1 VGNREACGVSAIK
14 KQTLMQAIKVM
25 AETAAD
31 PGRWKTYQKKLSAS
45 DDADLLVSA
54 WVATKTALL
63 NVGAPRCNELLT
75 EEVAVL
81 CERGKR
87 QMSDVLRKEFRDRD
101 EFKEGVDYDKVNV
114 KRARVNPNSGEDISK
129 TEKVWGYRR
138 GAVWPQWWAEYIDRV
153 GGNRAEVAEKRWSH
167 SKAQRLVAK
176 RAEHLAAVRAIE
188 DELAGVCAFVDR
200 TTQSLIAVTRD
211 PQPFIVSRTGQ
222 VIDHAW
228 LPIDT
233 ADEIV
238 AHLDDGA
245 FIEEMTLDDA
255 LHRSWVELARWDTW
269 RAVWDQTMT
278 NASVALDKRR
288 ALDRE
293 TRTASF
299 DLPMKPSRDRE
310 RS

>member
-1 VGNREACGVSAIK
+1 MSAIK

-25 AETAAD
+25 AEKAAAPD
-31 PGRWKTYQKKLSAS
+31 VWNAHQKKLSAS
-45 DDADLLVSA
+45 DDAGLLMSA
-54 WVATKTALL
+54 WAATKTALL
-63 NVGAPRCNELLT
+63 KVGAPRCNELLT

-87 QMSDVLRKEFRDRD
+87 QMSVVLRKEFRDLDKFRL
-101 EFKEGVDYDKVNV
+101 GVDYQKIPVE
-114 KRARVNPNSGEDISK
+114 RARVNPNSGKAISK
-129 TEKVWGYRR
+129 TERVWAYRR
-138 GAVWPQWWAEYIDRV
+138 GAVWPGWWEAYINRV
-153 GGNRAEVAEKRWSH
+153 GGTRAEVAEKRWSD
-167 SKAQRLVAK
+167 SKAERLLAK
-176 RAEHLAAVRAIE
+176 RAEHLAAIRAIE

-200 TTQSLIAVTRD
+200 TTQSLIGVTRD
-211 PQPFIVSRTGQ
+211 PQPFIVSRSGQ

-238 AHLDDGA
+238 ARLDDGA

-288 ALDRE
+288 ALDQAV
-293 TRTASF
+293 RTKSL
-299 DLPMKPSRDRE
+299 DGPMTASRDRN

>member
-1 VGNREACGVSAIK
+1 MSANK
-14 KQTLMQAIKVM
+14 KLTLMQAIKVM
-25 AETAAD
+25 VENAED
-31 PGRWKTYQKKLSAS
+31 PDRWKAHQKKLSAS
-45 DDADLLVSA
+45 DDADVLVSA
-54 WVATKTALL
+54 WTATKNALL

-87 QMSDVLRKEFRDRD
+87 QMSDVLRKEFRDID
-101 EFKEGVDYDKVNV
+101 EFKLGVDYNKVEV
-114 KRARVNPNSGEDISK
+114 IRARVNPNSGEDISK

-138 GAVWPQWWAEYIDRV
+138 GAVWPKWWEAYTERV
-153 GGNRAEVAEKRWSH
+153 GGTRAEVAEKRWSH
-167 SKAQRLVAK
+167 SKAERLLAK

-200 TTQSLIAVTRD
+200 TTRSLSGVTRD
-211 PQPFIVSRTGQ
+211 PQPFIVSRNGQ

-238 AHLDDGA
+238 AHLNDGA
-245 FIEEMTLDDA
+245 FVEEMTLDEA

-269 RAVWDQTMT
+269 RAVWDQAMT
-278 NASVALDKRR
+278 NASVALNKQR
-288 ALDRE
+288 ALDRA

-299 DLPMKPSRDRE
+299 DLPMKPSRDSE

>member
-1 VGNREACGVSAIK
+1 VSANK
-14 KQTLMQAIKVM
+14 KVTLMQAIKVM
-25 AETAAD
+25 AEKAAD
-31 PGRWKTYQKKLSAS
+31 PDVWKAYQKRLSAS

-54 WVATKTALL
+54 WAATKTALL

-87 QMSDVLRKEFRDRD
+87 QMSDVLRKEFQARN
-101 EFKEGVDYDKVNV
+101 EFKLGVDYQRIPVE
-114 KRARVNPNSGEDISK
+114 RARVNPNSGKAISK
-129 TEKVWGYRR
+129 TEKVWAYRR
-138 GAVWPQWWAEYIDRV
+138 GAVWPGWWEAYMNRV
-153 GGNRAEVAEKRWSH
+153 GGTRAEVAEKRWSH
-167 SKAQRLVAK
+167 SKAERLLAK

-200 TTQSLIAVTRD
+200 TTQSLSGVTRD

-269 RAVWDQTMT
+269 RALWDQTMT
-278 NASVALDKRR
+278 NASVALDKQR

-299 DLPMKPSRDRE
+299 DLPIKPSRDRE

>member
-1 VGNREACGVSAIK
+1 MSAIK

-25 AETAAD
+25 AENAED
-31 PGRWKTYQKKLSAS
+31 PDRWKAHQKKLSAS
-45 DDADLLVSA
+45 DDADVLVSA
-54 WVATKTALL
+54 WTATKNALL

-87 QMSDVLRKEFRDRD
+87 QMSDVLRKEFRNRD
-101 EFKEGVDYDKVNV
+101 EFKFGVDYCKVPV
-114 KRARVNPNSGEDISK
+114 ERARVNPNSGKAISR
-129 TEKVWGYRR
+129 TEEVWAYRR
-138 GAVWPQWWAEYIDRV
+138 GAVWPKWWDAYTERV
-153 GGNRAEVAEKRWSH
+153 GGTRAEVAEKRWSH
-167 SKAQRLVAK
+167 SKAERLLAK

-188 DELAGVCAFVDR
+188 DELAGVCAFVER
-200 TTQSLIAVTRD
+200 TTRSLNGVAHD

-222 VIDHAW
+222 ILDHAW

-233 ADEIV
+233 ADEIAV
-238 AHLDDGA
+238 QLSDGA

-269 RAVWDQTMT
+269 RAVWDQAMT
-278 NASVALDKRR
+278 NASVALNKQR
-288 ALDRE
+288 AIDRAA
-293 TRTASF
+293 RTESPDF
-299 DLPMKPSRDRE
+299 SKSELRGKV